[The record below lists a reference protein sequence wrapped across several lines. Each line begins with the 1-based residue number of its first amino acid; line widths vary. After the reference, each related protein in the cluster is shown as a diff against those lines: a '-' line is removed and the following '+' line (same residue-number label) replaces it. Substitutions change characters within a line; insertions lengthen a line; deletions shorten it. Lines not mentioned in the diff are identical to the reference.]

1 MPYARNDKGMISFLE
16 LFEHA
21 LKDSEIFREIWKQEL
36 ILQKYDNTDE
46 GFSLDNPEIGISVFV
61 NDDGFLDYI
70 TFYSGLTVSRII
82 EFNRFDEVLPFELN
96 FEMNGADVE
105 SLLGNPI
112 KEKKGGNQV
121 ARYRSSIFLAS
132 L

>member
-1 MPYARNDKGMISFLE
+1 MISFLE